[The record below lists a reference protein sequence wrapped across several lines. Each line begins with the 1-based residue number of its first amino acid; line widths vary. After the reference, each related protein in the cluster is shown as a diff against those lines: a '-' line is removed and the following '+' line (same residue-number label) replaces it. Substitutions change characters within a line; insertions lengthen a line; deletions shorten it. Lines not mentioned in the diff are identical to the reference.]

1 LGFGHHRQ
9 MPAALFTANRPAALF
24 TASRVATTAVSQS
37 AGLTAAHSGHFAPI
51 TGGLSAI
58 DTMGEVR
65 PWARTRII
73 GRRTGRA
80 DNSGE
85 IDTA

>member
-1 LGFGHHRQ
+1 MGFGHHRQ
-9 MPAALFTANRPAALF
+9 MPAALFTA
-24 TASRVATTAVSQS
+24 SHVATTAVSQS

-65 PWARTRII
+65 PWVRTRI

-85 IDTA
+85 IDTPQRSTLR

>member
-1 LGFGHHRQ
+1 
-9 MPAALFTANRPAALF
+9 MPAALF
-24 TASRVATTAVSQS
+24 TASRAATTAVSQS
-37 AGLTAAHSGHFAPI
+37 AGLTAVRSGHFVPI
-51 TGGLSAI
+51 TGGLSDI
-58 DTMGEVR
+58 NTMGEVR
-65 PWARTRII
+65 PWVRI

>member
-1 LGFGHHRQ
+1 
-9 MPAALFTANRPAALF
+9 MPAALF
-24 TASRVATTAVSQS
+24 TASRVATTAVSKS

-51 TGGLSAI
+51 TGGLSDI
-58 DTMGEVR
+58 NTMAEVR
-65 PWARTRII
+65 WWVRI

-80 DNSGE
+80 DNSGD